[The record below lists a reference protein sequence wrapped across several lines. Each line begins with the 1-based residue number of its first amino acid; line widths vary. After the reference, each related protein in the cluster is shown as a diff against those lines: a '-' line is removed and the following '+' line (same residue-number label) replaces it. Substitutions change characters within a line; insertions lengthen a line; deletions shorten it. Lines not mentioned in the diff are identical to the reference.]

1 MTTTTTPWPAARS
14 TSLIGKT
21 SARPTSSAPSTAPR
35 WTIND
40 RVFNSGMDDPTVE
53 ITGTQAGDGTVEDR
67 CVRVA
72 RLVWEDVLDSGNT
85 RALGIALIEAA
96 AVLDRMTG
104 TV

>member
-1 MTTTTTPWPAARS
+1 MTATTTPWPAGAVNVS
-14 TSLIGKT
+14 DWEDVGK
-21 SARPTSSAPSTAPR
+21 SDQSAPSTAPR

-40 RVFNSGMDDPTVE
+40 LVFNSGMDDPTVE
-53 ITGTQAGDGTVEDR
+53 ITGTQAGDGIVEDR

-72 RLVWEDVLDSGNT
+72 RLVWEDVLDSGNA

-104 TV
+104 TL